1 MSTAMNRPTHGRQAG
16 AALATSLLILSV
28 LTLLGLAAM
37 RGSKTELRLSQN
49 AESRVNA
56 LQSAQ
61 AIADGVTQNDGNLTI
76 GTGPGYS
83 ACYVPSSSGSGPDSL
98 PFTCSSP
105 SLAAPDD
112 TALQSWTYARVVRED
127 PEFLSAAALRGAGNS
142 GRSYDYARFTI
153 IGGYDHSAQGFGASE
168 VVQGVLKLHA
178 KPTGVSYQ

>member
-1 MSTAMNRPTHGRQAG
+1 MKRSMRGQQRG
-16 AALATSLLILSV
+16 AALATALLILSV

-61 AIADGVTQNDGNLTI
+61 AIADGVTQNDANLSIGN
-76 GTGPGYS
+76 GPGYS
-83 ACYVPSSSGSGPDSL
+83 ACYVPGSSGSAPDSL
-98 PFTCSSP
+98 PFTCASP
-105 SLAAPDD
+105 TLAAPGD
-112 TALQSWTYARVVRED
+112 TALQSWTYARVLRED

-142 GRSYDYARFTI
+142 GRAYDYARFTVT
-153 IGGYDHSAQGFGASE
+153 GGYDHSAQGFGAAE
-168 VVQGVLKLHA
+168 VIQGVLKLHA